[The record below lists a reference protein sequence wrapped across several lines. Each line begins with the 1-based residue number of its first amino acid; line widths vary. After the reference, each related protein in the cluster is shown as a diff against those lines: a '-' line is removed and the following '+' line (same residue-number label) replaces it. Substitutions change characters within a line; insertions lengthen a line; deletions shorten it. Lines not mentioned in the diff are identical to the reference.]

1 MPLALP
7 NLPHE
12 HRAQITP
19 APLQEVEVDRTQVG
33 QETHPQVG
41 VLVTAQDAAAS
52 LPEV

>member
-7 NLPHE
+7 NVPHE
-12 HRAQITP
+12 HRAQPTP
-19 APLQEVEVDRTQVG
+19 APFQEVEVDLTQTG

-41 VLVTAQDAAAS
+41 DLVTAQDADAS